1 MDKFRNGDFLMET
14 KTCTKCHTEK
24 SVSQFYVARGKYVSA
39 CKECKTLQG
48 KQYYIDN
55 KETVKVKRAAY
66 QKAHRAEQ
74 YVHTQAW
81 RKRNVEKM
89 REAGRRQYA
98 NNIEHHTAVKNAWR
112 KANVEKIKAV
122 HERYRVQHLPK
133 MAEKA
138 HKYRARKRS
147 NGVYQVSE
155 KELIKLYSSP
165 CIACGTTERVTV
177 DHIIPIV
184 RGGRHSIGNLQ
195 PLCLSCNSSKNAKTM
210 AEWKY
215 FLNTERTSN
224 VALCQG

>member
-1 MDKFRNGDFLMET
+1 MET

-24 SVSQFYVARGKYVSA
+24 SVSQFYVAREKYVSA

-66 QKAHRAEQ
+66 QKAHQAEQ
-74 YVHTQAW
+74 YEHLKKW
-81 RKRNVEKM
+81 RKNNPEKA

-98 NNIEHHTAVKNAWR
+98 NNVEHRRAIKNAWR
-112 KANVEKIKAV
+112 MENPEATKTYL
-122 HERYRVQHLPK
+122 ERYRVQHLPK

-195 PLCLSCNSSKNAKTM
+195 PLCLTCNSSKNAKTM

-224 VALCQG
+224 VALRQG

>member
-1 MDKFRNGDFLMET
+1 MET
-14 KTCTKCHTEK
+14 KTCNKCHTEK
-24 SVSQFYVARGKYVSA
+24 SVDLFYRDRGTYMSA
-39 CKECKTLQG
+39 CKECKRLQG

-66 QKAHRAEQ
+66 QKAHQAEQ
-74 YVHTQAW
+74 YEHLKKW
-81 RKRNVEKM
+81 RKNNPEKA

-98 NNIEHHTAVKNAWR
+98 NNVEHRRAIKNAWR
-112 KANVEKIKAV
+112 MENPEATKTYL
-122 HERYRVQHLPK
+122 ERYRVQHLPK

-195 PLCLSCNSSKNAKTM
+195 PLCLTCNSSKNAKTM

-224 VALCQG
+224 VALRQG

>member
-1 MDKFRNGDFLMET
+1 MET
-14 KTCTKCHTEK
+14 KTCTKCQTEK
-24 SVSQFYVARGKYVSA
+24 SVDLFHLCRNKPIAV
-39 CKECKTLQG
+39 CKECKKSYG
-48 KQYYIDN
+48 RQYYIDN

-66 QKAHRAEQ
+66 QKAHRPEQ
-74 YVHTQAW
+74 YAHTQAW
-81 RKRNVEKM
+81 RKRNLEKM

-98 NNIEHHTAVKNAWR
+98 NNVEHRRAVKNAWR
-112 KANVEKIKAV
+112 LENPEAIKTYLK
-122 HERYRVQHLPK
+122 RYRVQHLPK

-177 DHIIPIV
+177 DHIIPIA

-215 FLNTERTSN
+215 FLNTERTQN
-224 VALCQG
+224 GALRSCN

>member
-1 MDKFRNGDFLMET
+1 MET

-24 SVSQFYVARGKYVSA
+24 SVSQFYMARGKYVSA

-89 REAGRRQYA
+89 REAGKRQYA
-98 NNIEHHTAVKNAWR
+98 NNPKYHQAVKNAWR
-112 KANVEKIKAV
+112 EANLDKVKAIQRTHRLNNLEKF
-122 HERYRVQHLPK
+122 
-133 MAEKA
+133 AEKQ
-138 HKYRARKRS
+138 HIRRAKMRL
-147 NGVYQVSE
+147 NGVYQVSA

-165 CIACGTTERVTV
+165 CIACGTTERVTI
-177 DHIIPIV
+177 DHIIPIA

-195 PLCLSCNSSKNAKTM
+195 PLCLTCNSSKNAKTM

-224 VALCQG
+224 VALRQG

>member
-1 MDKFRNGDFLMET
+1 MET
-14 KTCTKCHTEK
+14 KTCTKCQTEK
-24 SVSQFYVARGKYVSA
+24 SVDLFHLCRNKPIAV
-39 CKECKTLQG
+39 CKECKKVYG
-48 KQYYIDN
+48 RQYYIDN
-55 KETVKVKRAAY
+55 KEIVKIKRAAY
-66 QKAHRAEQ
+66 QKAHRSEQ
-74 YVHTQAW
+74 YEHLKKW
-81 RKRNVEKM
+81 RKNNPEKS

-98 NNIEHHTAVKNAWR
+98 ENIEHRRAVKNAW
-112 KANVEKIKAV
+112 KLQNPEAIKSAL
-122 HERYRVQHLPK
+122 ERYRLQHLPK

-215 FLNTERTSN
+215 FLNTERTQN
-224 VALCQG
+224 GALRSCN

>member
-1 MDKFRNGDFLMET
+1 MES

-81 RKRNVEKM
+81 RKNNPDKA

-98 NNIEHHTAVKNAWR
+98 NNVEHRRAVKNAWR
-112 KANVEKIKAV
+112 IENPEAIKSAL
-122 HERYRVQHLPK
+122 ERYRLQHLPK

-155 KELIKLYSSP
+155 KELIKLYSSS

-177 DHIIPIV
+177 DHIIPIA

-195 PLCLSCNSSKNAKTM
+195 PLCLSCNSSKNVKTM

-215 FLNTERTSN
+215 FLNTERN
-224 VALCQG
+224 QNAAFC